1 MEEKS
6 NSALRRYHLIHP
18 RPSDQQDRTNP
29 ADFQRLIP
37 LTMDHLPSS
46 AGLQNKRR
54 RCSITTESSLS
65 TPISSH
71 DPDLIFDRSLPT
83 TTAVA
88 TPSGASKRSAQDDTA
103 AYSTPHF
110 LRDQDHYVR
119 RSFELRMD
127 TQRRVSVC
135 CSRTNELAMNI
146 HEVSN

>member
-18 RPSDQQDRTNP
+18 SPSDQQDRTNP
-29 ADFQRLIP
+29 DDFQRVIS
-37 LTMDHLPSS
+37 LTMGHLPSP
-46 AGLQNKRR
+46 AGLTNKRR

-65 TPISSH
+65 APISSH
-71 DPDLIFDRSLPT
+71 APDLTFDRSLPT
-83 TTAVA
+83 AAVA

-119 RSFELRMD
+119 RTFEL
-127 TQRRVSVC
+127 
-135 CSRTNELAMNI
+135 
-146 HEVSN
+146 